1 MVVGTRKRRYYKP
14 SSTGV
19 AAPVSGYIVKWLEHD
34 ASSRVNNDGP
44 YNDIEEAAQI
54 LQAYLKSGICSWMVS
69 YDD

>member
-19 AAPVSGYIVKWLEHD
+19 AAPVSGYIVKWLGTE
-34 ASSRVNNDGP
+34 SSSQVNNDGP